1 MIKRAAA
8 LLLALM
14 LIGCAGAQNQ
24 TAPGQDSREQT
35 AEADST
41 SPDGTQE
48 TAQQNTDG
56 SSGGSGTEGGKEGAS
71 GTAKEAEKQEDTVTI
86 VIPKMYESI
95 TTQEEAD
102 EICRKNG
109 YKKAVLREDG
119 SLEITMTRSQQEELI
134 MDFKKSV
141 DKGIEQ
147 IIGSESYPSVSKIE
161 YNEDYSVF
169 TVVTDEEEIG
179 ITERQLAQ
187 ELIMYGTIYHVYSG
201 KEAKSIRVDFV
212 NKETGEVIESADS
225 GSSSDPG

>member
-1 MIKRAAA
+1 MIKRTAA

-24 TAPGQDSREQT
+24 QAAGQDSTEQT
-35 AEADST
+35 AGAGGTEISAKEA
-41 SPDGTQE
+41 
-48 TAQQNTDG
+48 AQQNADG
-56 SSGGSGTEGGKEGAS
+56 TAADSGAEAGKETAG
-71 GTAKEAEKQEDTVTI
+71 GTAAQEAKEDEVTI

-109 YKKAVLREDG
+109 YKKAVLKEDG
-119 SLEITMTRSQQEELI
+119 SLEITMTRSQQQELI
-134 MDFKKSV
+134 ADFKKSV
-141 DKGIEQ
+141 DQGIQQ
-147 IIGSESYPSVSKIE
+147 ITESENYPSVSKIE

-201 KEAKSIRVDFV
+201 EETGTIRVDFV
-212 NKETGEVIESADS
+212 NKETGEVIESAES
-225 GSSSDPG
+225 GNPSDQD